1 MDGNEFLTW
10 CFIYL
15 TGFGALGVLWFRVV
29 RPILE
34 AVGWLRPY
42 TGDVDY
48 GKVVTESG
56 PMTTASMDDAATD
69 NDTLRRIAMG
79 RNGDNDELSRN
90 DSNLVLRVQAAQ
102 VARLLR
108 ADSLFVADG
117 KGGYKK
123 AGQGVLIKL
132 STGLE
137 PNGRASSD
145 YGQLLAELKPMLNPQ
160 ITIHAGRPDERLIN
174 KGGMQ

>member
-132 STGLE
+132 STFLTCLK
-137 PNGRASSD
+137 SS
-145 YGQLLAELKPMLNPQ
+145 A
-160 ITIHAGRPDERLIN
+160 
-174 KGGMQ
+174 